1 MKRILI
7 LMLALAAICFS
18 CGALAEQADQNPIL
32 LDHTTIIDGD
42 LIYYSGSI
50 DGGESGV
57 YVMNADGSDARL
69 ISGVTADLVALSGS
83 NLLIY
88 QYDIETGDIC
98 LAILL
103 PDGTLI
109 PLAESYGG
117 AGIAA
122 DGRFYWGVASCAE
135 DGSDMQVYFTGD
147 AVKDTDY
154 YPLQVY
160 EGYLYYLDWGEMSG
174 KVISEGNGQ
183 PLGAEL
189 WRMNLTDH
197 TAEMISGAGSRF
209 IGIEGDS
216 IYYTRETFWTFDEQT
231 YSSSE
236 ITVDRGLFSADLT
249 LLHETR
255 LAELA
260 SGDAAVESY
269 VLIEDGAV
277 YGMRCDQSSSADA
290 AFSILRVPV
299 DGSGMTALP
308 VTGSDSWMT
317 ICYADNG
324 ILYAAESSILAS
336 EDDFIQQDCILAINT
351 ADNSITPLNPNSI
364 DMLFY
369 SELNPAVV
377 AANGRIYYS
386 AYDMERWSVCLK
398 SMNPDGTD
406 VRLLAHGISYA
417 EG

>member
-1 MKRILI
+1 MKRILV
-7 LMLALAAICFS
+7 LLLALTALLFS
-18 CGALAEQADQNPIL
+18 CTALAEQAEQNPIR
-32 LDHTTIIDGD
+32 LDHTTIIDNG

-57 YVMNADGSDARL
+57 YVMNADGTDARL

-88 QYDIETGDIC
+88 QYDMETGDVC

-103 PDGTLI
+103 PDGTLV

-122 DGRFYWGVASCAE
+122 DDRFYWGVASCAE

-147 AVKDTDY
+147 AINDYDY
-154 YPLQVY
+154 YPLEVNG
-160 EGYLYYLDWGEMSG
+160 GYLYYLDWADMSG

-189 WRMNLTDH
+189 WRMNLADQTK
-197 TAEMISGAGSRF
+197 EMISSAGSRF
-209 IGIEGDS
+209 IGIEGDQ
-216 IYYTRETFWTFDEQT
+216 IYYTRETFWTFDEET
-231 YSSSE
+231 YESAEVS
-236 ITVDRGLFSADLT
+236 VDKGLFAADLT
-249 LLHETR
+249 LLKETR
-255 LAELA
+255 LAGF
-260 SGDAAVESY
+260 SGDENVVESY
-269 VLIEDGAV
+269 VLEEDGII
-277 YGMRCDQSSSADA
+277 YGMRCDFASNTDGAY
-290 AFSILRVPV
+290 SILRVPT
-299 DGSGMTALP
+299 DGSASSSLP
-308 VTGSDSWMT
+308 IAGNNGWVT
-317 ICYADNG
+317 ICCADNG
-324 ILYAAESSILAS
+324 VLYAAESSVLAS
-336 EDDFIQQDCILAINT
+336 EDDFIQQDCILSINL
-351 ADNSITPLNPNSI
+351 ADSSITALNPDSI

-369 SELNPAVV
+369 SEMNPAV
-377 AANGRIYYS
+377 ASANGRIYYS

-398 SMNPDGTD
+398 SMNPDGSD